1 LAELTIPKEHQPIL
15 GKVRTMSEESLR
27 ALVSALGTSS
37 EDASSIQGLSS
48 EEAEE
53 IEQVITELYD
63 VRSYFDMD
71 VPKFASEIAEGLRE
85 VEFFPDNELAAF
97 KKRLADL
104 LTIESVNIGAKAANL
119 KREYPSR
126 FCTARILT
134 DARPIYSD
142 DPSKPPTAAMITHT
156 LRISY
161 HDDTSR
167 LREVYISMDGDDIA
181 TLHQI
186 LDRAEAKAKSLEAV
200 LGSAKLKVLEQ

>member
-1 LAELTIPKEHQPIL
+1 
-15 GKVRTMSEESLR
+15 MSEESLR

-126 FCTARILT
+126 FCT
-134 DARPIYSD
+134 
-142 DPSKPPTAAMITHT
+142 
-156 LRISY
+156 
-161 HDDTSR
+161 
-167 LREVYISMDGDDIA
+167 
-181 TLHQI
+181 
-186 LDRAEAKAKSLEAV
+186 DRKSV
-200 LGSAKLKVLEQ
+200 V